1 MDWFTTDKAGLASL
15 LDRRGR
21 HRVLLEPVSNAL
33 DEDGVSTV
41 AVELRPVEGRR
52 GAFVYSIE
60 DDSLTGFRRLS
71 DAWTMF
77 ASSYKKG
84 DVTKRG
90 RFNLGEKLF
99 LSICESASI
108 ASVTGSVTFDADGR
122 HTGEAGRDRGS
133 RFEAVVLMT
142 KQDAERG
149 VALIRTMLVPE
160 GVKVTLNGERLEP
173 RTPVHRFE
181 ATLPTEFQDG
191 QGQWRHSARRTAICL
206 HQPAEG
212 EKPHVYEMGIPV
224 VREHG
229 GRWHVDVAQKVPLN
243 TDRDNITPAYLR
255 QLREAVLNNSHD
267 LIDDED
273 ANSRWVKDALP
284 NATPEALSTVLDLRF
299 GDKRVVADPSDPE
312 ANKLAA
318 AAGYTVIG
326 PRSFSRGEWDNIR
339 AHDLVKPAGQ
349 VTPSNGKVQF
359 DQAGKSIAEADWRP
373 GMRRVAAYAVRAAE
387 LTLGVAVTVS
397 FHTPPLTE
405 AWAAAYG
412 GRRLSFNLTRLGYR
426 WFEEPDEAKVDALL
440 IHELAHETQS
450 DHLDH
455 RYHDALCDLGA
466 AFKAHAPHLAL
477 GRVSDQEGRLGPS
490 RSPEPFED
498 EPTASRT

>member
-33 DEDGVSTV
+33 DEDGVT
-41 AVELRPVEGRR
+41 AVHIELRAIEGRR
-52 GAFVYSIE
+52 GAFAYSIE
-60 DDSLTGFRRLS
+60 DDSPTGFRRLS

-77 ASSYKKG
+77 ADSYKKR

-99 LSICESASI
+99 LSVCESASI
-108 ASVTGSVTFDADGR
+108 ITTTGTVVFDATGR
-122 HTGEAGRDRGS
+122 HTSKAARARGS
-133 RFEAVVLMT
+133 RFEAVVQMT
-142 KQDAERG
+142 KQVVEQG
-149 VALIRTMLVPE
+149 LGLVRTMLVPD
-160 GVKVTLNGERLEP
+160 GVTVTLNGEAVAHRA
-173 RTPVHRFE
+173 PVLAFE
-181 ATLPTEFQDG
+181 ATLPTEFQDEG
-191 QGQWRHSARRTAICL
+191 GQWHDTARRTTVRL
-206 HQPAEG
+206 YEPLED

-224 VREHG
+224 VREHD

-255 QLREAVLNNSHD
+255 RLREVVLNNAHR
-267 LIDDED
+267 LIDDHD
-273 ANSRWVKDALP
+273 ANSKWVKDALP
-284 NATPEALSTVLDLRF
+284 RATGEALATVLDRRF

-318 AAGYTVIG
+318 AAGYHVIA
-326 PRSFSRGEWDNIR
+326 PRSFSREEWTNIR
-339 AHDLVKPAGQ
+339 DHDLVRPAGQ
-349 VTPSNGKVQF
+349 VTPSNARIEAEHRGSGI
-359 DQAGKSIAEADWRP
+359 DQAAWKP
-373 GMRRVAAYAVRAAE
+373 GMGLVAAYAVRAAE
-387 LTLGVAVTVS
+387 LALGVSITVS

-405 AWAAAYG
+405 SWLAAYG
-412 GRRLSFNLTRLGYR
+412 SRNLSFNLTRLGYA

-440 IHELAHETQS
+440 IHELAHEVQS

-466 AFKAHAPHLAL
+466 AFKRHAAELTFGKP
-477 GRVSDQEGRLGPS
+477 
-490 RSPEPFED
+490 
-498 EPTASRT
+498 